1 MQSAKRPPRRPREPT
16 APSLAAESPTGHLV
30 VIVSGAVRR
39 QENVEVTTGEEARA
53 GFAKVSTYA
62 AIGPGGGIL
71 TQCTVRDDAGD
82 DDIST
87 AQYGIVYGQPVLRL
101 TEAREQT
108 DEHRIQDESRFQIEK
123 GTKL

>member
-87 AQYGIVYGQPVLRL
+87 AQYGIVYGQPISRL
-101 TEAREQT
+101 ASVPEELFDA
-108 DEHRIQDESRFQIEK
+108 RFQIRRGIK
-123 GTKL
+123 P